1 MKHNSPPIVAI
12 RKCRAFASAAAG
24 IAGAVL
30 LTGPAASAGT
40 IGVTDNGT
48 TIVVDTH
55 AGLVYT
61 VIKASGDVSS
71 IKWQGTELNDTS
83 KRSQISSGLGSAT
96 VTWGRSPS
104 GATLLITIATST

>member
-1 MKHNSPPIVAI
+1 MKTYLPNI
-12 RKCRAFASAAAG
+12 RHRKFTGLASAAAG
-24 IAGAVL
+24 VVL
-30 LTGPAASAGT
+30 LTAPALLAGT

-83 KRSQISSGLGSAT
+83 KHSQISSGLGSAT

-104 GATLLITIATST
+104 GTTDRKSTRLNS